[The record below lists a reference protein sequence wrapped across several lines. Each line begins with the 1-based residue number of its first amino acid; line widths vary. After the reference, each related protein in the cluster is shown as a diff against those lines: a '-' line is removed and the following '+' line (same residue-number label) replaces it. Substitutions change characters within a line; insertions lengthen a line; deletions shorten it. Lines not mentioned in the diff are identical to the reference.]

1 MVSGLGLN
9 IVEESCQVRLLDL
22 IVTLN
27 GKQATLEEIDEA
39 VMKSKSSVPLQVH
52 RYPVSMP
59 ACADLCE
66 IIVRYMHAPWAFFSL
81 RRMSLSFIHRC
92 L

>member
-22 IVTLN
+22 TVTVN
-27 GKQATLEEIDEA
+27 DKQATLEKIEA

-52 RYPVSMP
+52 RYLVSMP
-59 ACADLCE
+59 TCADLCE
-66 IIVRYMHAPWAFFSL
+66 IIVRYMHAPW
-81 RRMSLSFIHRC
+81 I
-92 L
+92 